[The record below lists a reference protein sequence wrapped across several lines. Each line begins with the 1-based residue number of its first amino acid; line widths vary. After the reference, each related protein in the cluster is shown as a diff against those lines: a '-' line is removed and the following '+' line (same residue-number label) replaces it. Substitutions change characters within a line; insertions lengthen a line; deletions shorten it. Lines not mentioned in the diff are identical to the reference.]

1 MKLIR
6 ALMHSISRIWDHP
19 LAVQSFFLCLLPIF
33 FVCFRVFLCVIC
45 FCVLLCI
52 FLCKFCILHL
62 LCCLWF
68 CLFAPYFC
76 DVIPPPYHSTPPNPQ
91 RACAGTRQAV
101 YKAGQLVVCRC
112 KLPSH
117 PHIQTFIDKK
127 VAPSSNS
134 AEGPSELTLHD
145 I

>member
-76 DVIPPPYHSTPPNPQ
+76 DVIPPPPTIPPLPIPNGPVRAHDRRCTRLANWWFAAASCPATPTSRPSL
-91 RACAGTRQAV
+91 TRRLPPLQI
-101 YKAGQLVVCRC
+101 QL
-112 KLPSH
+112 
-117 PHIQTFIDKK
+117 K
-127 VAPSSNS
+127 VQVN
-134 AEGPSELTLHD
+134 
-145 I
+145 